1 MKKHFDKP
9 KVTLTEVAERAGVSK
24 MTVSKV
30 LRNTGSISTN
40 TRDKILKAVDDLG
53 YVKNSIAGLLS
64 SQKSSMVAVIIPSA
78 SDTVFAEIL
87 SGINSVIRPQNFNTL
102 IGETLFDPKIEYETL
117 STILSLQPAGLIIS
131 SGINRSK
138 ETIDLLNNRR
148 CPLITLWDKN
158 DTIGEMN
165 IGLSHFDAGQLMA
178 IHFLERGK
186 KNIAYIGS
194 ELDIDLCA
202 KLRFEGFRNKVLSAG
217 LELAVESCEDLPRQ
231 SETGEVLTR
240 NLIEKHPDTDAI
252 FYLNDSMALGGL
264 SWLYE
269 SGISVPDKISAAGF
283 NGTSIGQTVMTKLT
297 TLNVAR
303 RAIGE
308 AAANAILDIINE
320 RDVVFNGDVEVTFV
334 QGTTT

>member
-1 MKKHFDKP
+1 MKRHFDKP
-9 KVTLTEVAERAGVSK
+9 KVTLADVAERAGVSK

-30 LRNTGSISTN
+30 LRDTGSISKN

-53 YVKNSIAGLLS
+53 YVKNSLAGLLS
-64 SQKSSMVAVIIPSA
+64 SQKSSMVAVIIPST
-78 SDTVFAEIL
+78 SDAVFAEIL
-87 SGINSVIRPQNFNTL
+87 SGINSVIRPQNLNTL

-117 STILSLQPAGLIIS
+117 STMLALQPAGLIMA

-138 ETIDLLNNRR
+138 ETLDLLNNRR
-148 CPLITLWDKN
+148 CPLITLWDT
-158 DTIGEMN
+158 DDAIGEMT
-165 IGLSHFDAGQLMA
+165 IGFSHFDAGQLMA
-178 IHFLERGK
+178 EHFLERGK

-202 KLRFEGFRNKVLSAG
+202 KLRFEGFRDTLLSAC
-217 LELAVESCEDLPRQ
+217 LQLSVECSDNLPRQ
-231 SETGEVLTR
+231 SEAGVLLTK
-240 NLIEKHPDTDAI
+240 NLVEKHPETDAI

-264 SWLYE
+264 AWMYE
-269 SGISVPDKISAAGF
+269 NGISVPDKISAAGF

-303 RAIGE
+303 RSIGE
-308 AAANAILDIINE
+308 VAANAILDIINE
-320 RDVVFNGDVEVTFV
+320 RDVVFDGDVEVSFV